1 MFKLKVLG
9 TIAASVA
16 ATCLFALDGLADNSV
31 PPMHKR
37 IDGEGQANTSTS
49 LVIPVDRMNFLKEFL
64 DPSKPYCVLAFLNPP
79 GTQDGGV
86 TAQTD
91 QLLEKMAA
99 EFGPKGM
106 KFIRVDIQK
115 SPRITAKFRTPLHV
129 DDKTFICISHKT
141 KTDRFGTSFRKEVS
155 EANLRVFLND
165 ALNNDVQWVKIG
177 KQVPLPFRILMEL
190 QERAMQ

>member
-1 MFKLKVLG
+1 MFKVKVLG
-9 TIAASVA
+9 AVLNAVVWS
-16 ATCLFALDGLADNSV
+16 LFATSCYADNSA
-31 PPMHKR
+31 PIHKHLEN
-37 IDGEGQANTSTS
+37 EGQPNTSTS

-79 GTQDGGV
+79 GTQDNGA
-86 TAQTD
+86 TAHAD

-106 KFIRVDIQK
+106 KFIRVNIEK

-129 DDKTFICISHKT
+129 EDKTFICISHKT
-141 KTDRFGTSFRKEVS
+141 KIDRYGTAFRKEVS
-155 EANLRVFLND
+155 EANLREFLDD
-165 ALNNDVQWVKIG
+165 ALKDELQWVKIG

-190 QERAMQ
+190 QEKALQ